1 MIDLYKENIWNDLKT
16 VNVISTAC
24 LCKVTKIMV
33 TALQFFMGSDAPE
46 EDSDS
51 DGDNEHDVI
60 KEVGMAN
67 RVHKKSR
74 KREKQMKQ
82 VTKALKK

>member
-1 MIDLYKENIWNDLKT
+1 
-16 VNVISTAC
+16 
-24 LCKVTKIMV
+24 MV

-82 VTKALKK
+82 VTKALKVRLEFERFIFIKY